1 MIKYHGFVAKGFV
14 NPSRQQAVMV
24 TEDLKSASMTNRYAT
39 PQVQNSSGVGA
50 PGVLRMADDFVTT
63 TSGKTVGSTYRMVSI
78 PTDARVK
85 RVTWEAGAMTQ
96 GPFDLGV
103 YYQIDA
109 PGHTGEVVLN
119 AADFFGSALS
129 AASAVPAGTEVTN
142 EQAEYPLSARG
153 KQLWDALG
161 LTADPGGY
169 FDIVFTSTN
178 TITAGALLGVRV
190 EFVM

>member
-1 MIKYHGFVAKGFV
+1 M
-14 NPSRQQAVMV
+14 S
-24 TEDLKSASMTNRYAT
+24 TEDLKSPGITNRYAT
-39 PQVQNSSGVGA
+39 PQVQNSAGKGA
-50 PGVLRMADDFVTT
+50 PGVLRMVDDYVTT
-63 TSGKTVGSTYRMVSI
+63 TSGVTVGSTYRMVSV

-119 AADFFGSALS
+119 AIDFFGTALS
-129 AASAVPAGTEVTN
+129 AASAVPAGSEVTN
-142 EQAEYPLSARG
+142 ENSGSEYPLSARG

-161 LTADPGGY
+161 LAADPGGY
-169 FDIVFTSTN
+169 FDLVFTSTN
-178 TITAGALLGVRV
+178 TITTGALLGLRV
-190 EFVM
+190 EFVV